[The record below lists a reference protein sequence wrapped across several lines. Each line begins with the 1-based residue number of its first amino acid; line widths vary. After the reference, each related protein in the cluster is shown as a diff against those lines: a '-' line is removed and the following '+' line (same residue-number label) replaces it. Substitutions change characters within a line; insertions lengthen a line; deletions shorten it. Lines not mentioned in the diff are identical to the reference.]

1 MGDKKRQDP
10 KGKFHK
16 IGLRIFAAFASRFF
30 GIVQN
35 DSIPPIRRAYGAF
48 GSYCKNTVGVLQYGC
63 AVDCSHIRLFR
74 TNRQKLPWGGFSKV
88 LQLAHTNPQSGD
100 THASERTEDL
110 QKRHPAQSARRI
122 SDACQYRPGGQKNCH
137 PKLWKAIAFPSG
149 LWYPKFE

>member
-48 GSYCKNTVGVLQYGC
+48 GSYCKNTVDVLQYGC
-63 AVDCSHIRLFR
+63 AADCSHIVRGTDCSEQIGKSCLGAAF
-74 TNRQKLPWGGFSKV
+74 QKCCG
-88 LQLAHTNPQSGD
+88 
-100 THASERTEDL
+100 
-110 QKRHPAQSARRI
+110 
-122 SDACQYRPGGQKNCH
+122 
-137 PKLWKAIAFPSG
+137 
-149 LWYPKFE
+149 

>member
-48 GSYCKNTVGVLQYGC
+48 LMLVN
-63 AVDCSHIRLFR
+63 AVRAG
-74 TNRQKLPWGGFSKV
+74 RQTGKMK
-88 LQLAHTNPQSGD
+88 GD
-100 THASERTEDL
+100 AD
-110 QKRHPAQSARRI
+110 RH
-122 SDACQYRPGGQKNCH
+122 D
-137 PKLWKAIAFPSG
+137 
-149 LWYPKFE
+149 